1 MRLARST
8 AQHAPTAAVLTRA
21 TLRAA
26 ALLGLKDA
34 ALAHV
39 LGVSAASLS
48 RLRRDRTIAPTS
60 KEGELAVLFLRIYRS
75 LDAVLSGR
83 EGPSRA
89 WFHAEN
95 HHLGGRPAELIQTVP
110 GLIHVLQYLD
120 AMRAKN

>member
-1 MRLARST
+1 MRPARNT
-8 AQHAPTAAVLTRA
+8 AQPTPTAAVLTRA

-34 ALAHV
+34 ALARI

-48 RLRRDRTIAPTS
+48 RLRRNRTIAPAS
-60 KEGELAVLFLRIYRS
+60 KEGELAVLSLRVSRS

-89 WFHAEN
+89 WFHAAN
-95 HHLGGRPAELIQTVP
+95 HHLGGSPAELVQTVP

>member
-1 MRLARST
+1 MRPARTSPQPVP
-8 AQHAPTAAVLTRA
+8 AAAVLTRA

-26 ALLGLKDA
+26 ALLGLKDG
-34 ALAHV
+34 ALARV
-39 LGVSAASLS
+39 LGVSPASLS

-95 HHLGGRPAELIQTVP
+95 HHLGGTPAELVQ
-110 GLIHVLQYLD
+110 
-120 AMRAKN
+120 